1 MLRRFTVL
9 VLLAGF
15 RLKEL
20 VKKYF
25 LVANHSL
32 ILPGI
37 SSMVYLIA
45 SPAGCHSHAESSN
58 VQFSILMATPAT
70 CNSDG

>member
-45 SPAGCHSHAESSN
+45 RPAGCHSHA
-58 VQFSILMATPAT
+58 
-70 CNSDG
+70 